1 MADRSGCC
9 NGSGNK
15 QRREVKITGTQSVCS
30 VSQKTLKTTP
40 ETVKLGVLD
49 HVSAPLLI
57 VNVPFVFS
65 QILDS
70 TLLTTSLSTMLTRY
84 PLFSG
89 RLIIDSEGDYSVVL
103 NNAGASLTMAKSTN
117 TTLDDLLPKGMVA
130 ASSSTTSALKLKSPE
145 APPPPVTGAPTDNYT
160 PEDMNP
166 FLPNTP
172 ALILAYR
179 NKDVPLFQ
187 AQVTFLKNGGTVLG
201 IAVPHLLAD
210 QETCRVLFKSWA
222 EEYTALDV
230 SKMGGDNQQQR
241 EQVQQ
246 SYDVNVDSRPPKTA
260 KSDDDG
266 NNKENATDATDALPI
281 TKTLTNTT
289 MTTATTTTRKAQ
301 SSITV
306 ARPLVMGG
314 QALETH
320 ATPALPQGWK
330 SSRFEKRNWRY
341 VPSVLGKGIG
351 NAALAGMPVTV
362 AYYVSATRL
371 GELKAEASK
380 QIAGENKTSPAGG
393 GGGGGAVNGATNT
406 TVPWI
411 STNDALVARLRQA
424 IAQSLPGKAGK
435 KDLQLVVDLRKRMEP
450 ALPAEALGNC
460 SWTVAVTS
468 DSSRTHAEIPSLG
481 DLAVEIRAVILELD
495 NNTVSRSTAT
505 DNMSQGTATP
515 ATTKHTHTD
524 NNTSRKNI
532 NNLDIRNELRW
543 MINNTRPGGA
553 KMPVVFQNF
562 SDMVRT
568 SGPILV
574 SNWDWGSAEYND
586 LSFGG
591 GPECTPVWH
600 QPTFP
605 KLPNCVFIVP
615 APCGGALVHVTLHK
629 KLAKKMKAK
638 CPAL

>member
-1 MADRSGCC
+1 M
-9 NGSGNK
+9 
-15 QRREVKITGTQSVCS
+15 
-30 VSQKTLKTTP
+30 
-40 ETVKLGVLD
+40 
-49 HVSAPLLI
+49 
-57 VNVPFVFS
+57 PFVFS
-65 QILDS
+65 QNLDS
-70 TLLTTSLSTMLTRY
+70 ALLTASLSTMLTRY

-89 RLIIDSEGDYSVVL
+89 RLIIDQEGDYSVVF
-103 NNAGASLTMAKSTN
+103 NNAGASLTMAKSKN
-117 TTLDDLLPKGMVA
+117 TELGDLLPKGMVA
-130 ASSSTTSALKLKSPE
+130 ASSSPASALKLKSPK
-145 APPPPVTGAPTDNYT
+145 ASLPPVTGAPNRSYT
-160 PEDMNP
+160 PKNMDP
-166 FLPNTP
+166 FFPKTP

-222 EEYTALDV
+222 EEYTALDI
-230 SKMGGDNQQQR
+230 SKIGGDNQQQR
-241 EQVQQ
+241 EEVRQKI
-246 SYDVNVDSRPPKTA
+246 DITVDSRSPKTTKIDA
-260 KSDDDG
+260 DG
-266 NNKENATDATDALPI
+266 KNKENDNNATRVVPVTNILPR
-281 TKTLTNTT
+281 TAKNTT
-289 MTTATTTTRKAQ
+289 IARTTSSTRRTISTQSSMTTT
-301 SSITV
+301 
-306 ARPLVMGG
+306 RPLVMGG

-320 ATPALPQGWK
+320 ATPFLPQGWK
-330 SSRFEKRNWRY
+330 SSRFEKRNWKY
-341 VPSVLGKGIG
+341 VPSVFGKAIS
-351 NAALAGMPVTV
+351 NTVKAGMPATV

-380 QIAGENKTSPAGG
+380 QIAKENETSPAIAATGG
-393 GGGGGAVNGATNT
+393 GNEAINT
-406 TVPWI
+406 TNPWI

-450 ALPAEALGNC
+450 ALPADALGNC

-468 DSSRTHAEIPSLG
+468 NTSTSTAEVPTLG
-481 DLAVEIRAVILELD
+481 ALAAEIRAAILELG
-495 NNTVSRSTAT
+495 NNTGSDSAVNDNISKDTTA
-505 DNMSQGTATP
+505 S
-515 ATTKHTHTD
+515 ATTKHRHTD
-524 NNTSRKNI
+524 NSTSRRNI

-553 KMPVVFQNF
+553 EMPVVFQNF
-562 SDMVRT
+562 SDIVCK

-574 SNWDWGSAEYND
+574 SNWDWGSQEYKD

-605 KLPNCVFIVP
+605 KLPNCAFIVP

-629 KLAKKMKAK
+629 KLARKLKAK